1 MKQCLKVI
9 FLHISPR
16 RSSVERLGGCHFG
29 HQRLRHGGLRQLRGR
44 RGNSSHGSGALKM
57 LWIHMEKC
65 YAMVMKW
72 YEFPYDFHSKFL
84 IYMGN
89 EDGNDGV
96 QFQQACFHLEK
107 HTWKHVKSALRP
119 WCCSRSVSLAMLRS
133 SLMQS
138 WRASATC
145 PCLPSCLWCLWLV
158 SLPPLA
164 LPRSW
169 SQKCSHLTTWVQQD
183 SSTIGPWQPGLW
195 PCPSLPSLWL
205 LSTCWSRWMVS
216 RRTSERPGPSELLS
230 KHEVHELHE
239 LHELQTSQNLLQ
251 KSTWSHQFNLHVIIL
266 LIQDFLWSDSLK
278 ALAVIVIFLG
288 QIAVGSSV
296 FDLCAFLLACLVVML
311 VRIYGLAGKAKL
323 QNKNSEGDE
332 TRRQGSTW
340 STSKKHERGGIL
352 RFHNTLQLIFFSLI
366 IISLD
371 SSDLCRFHSDFW
383 FEKPWV
389 PVKSVKFIDARQVK
403 AKAEPGTTPV
413 LAKNGGDVKVI
424 SNV

>member
-1 MKQCLKVI
+1 
-9 FLHISPR
+9 
-16 RSSVERLGGCHFG
+16 
-29 HQRLRHGGLRQLRGR
+29 
-44 RGNSSHGSGALKM
+44 
-57 LWIHMEKC
+57 
-65 YAMVMKW
+65 
-72 YEFPYDFHSKFL
+72 
-84 IYMGN
+84 MGN

-119 WCCSRSVSLAMLRS
+119 WCCSRSVSLAMPRS

-239 LHELQTSQNLLQ
+239 LQTSQNLLQ

-266 LIQDFLWSDSLK
+266 LIQDFL
-278 ALAVIVIFLG
+278 VIRFPEGPCCDRHLLG
-288 QIAVGSSV
+288 TNRGGFVGLRLV
-296 FDLCAFLLACLVVML
+296 CLLARLPRRDAGAHLWPCWQGKTAKQKLGRRWDKET
-311 VRIYGLAGKAKL
+311 RIYM
-323 QNKNSEGDE
+323 
-332 TRRQGSTW
+332 
-340 STSKKHERGGIL
+340 IY
-352 RFHNTLQLIFFSLI
+352 I
-366 IISLD
+366 
-371 SSDLCRFHSDFW
+371 
-383 FEKPWV
+383 
-389 PVKSVKFIDARQVK
+389 
-403 AKAEPGTTPV
+403 
-413 LAKNGGDVKVI
+413 
-424 SNV
+424 